1 MNQRLQSLAEGLRD
15 RRVLVTGASGRI
27 GRRLL
32 EILVANGV
40 EPRALYRN
48 PSQQRM
54 TGLRVYQGDLLQP
67 GSLEAVLDGV
77 DVVFHLASYGPAK
90 DDPRPEDHPLHRTVT
105 VEGTRNLLAA
115 AQSSGVEHLLF
126 TSSTRVI
133 DGSASLYA
141 RSKREAESLVLA
153 AGPYLETLVLRLAP
167 VYGFA
172 RQGSVAQMIAAID
185 AGRFPSLPDFGE
197 RRSLV
202 HVDDV
207 IQALLLLA
215 MAEGTAGNTFTVTD
229 LQSYSSR
236 QMYEMIC
243 AALGRKPG
251 RRAMP
256 AWLLGV
262 AAGAGDLLQQLLG
275 RPMPMNRERLEK
287 LSASAWFDG
296 EPLARETGYR
306 PQMDLEKALPQIIR
320 EYRTDS

>member
-1 MNQRLQSLAEGLRD
+1 MNQRLQSLGESLRG

-32 EILVANGV
+32 EVLVASGV

-48 PSQQRM
+48 PPAQ
-54 TGLRVYQGDLLQP
+54 GLAGLHVYQGDLLQP
-67 GSLEAVLDGV
+67 RSLEAVLDGV
-77 DVVFHLASYGPAK
+77 DVVFHLASYGPAQN
-90 DDPRPEDHPLHRTVT
+90 DPRPEDHPLHRQVS
-105 VEGTRNLLAA
+105 VEGTRKLLAA
-115 AQSSGVEHLLF
+115 AQSAGVKRLLF
-126 TSSTRVI
+126 ASSTRVI
-133 DGSASLYA
+133 DGSTSLYA
-141 RSKREAESLVLA
+141 QSKREAESLVRA
-153 AGPYLETLVLRLAP
+153 AGAPLETVILRLAP

-197 RRSLV
+197 KRSLV

-207 IQALLLLA
+207 IQALLLSALDED
-215 MAEGTAGNTFTVTD
+215 MAGKTFTVTD

-251 RRAMP
+251 RWSMP

-262 AAGAGDLLQQLLG
+262 AAGIGELLQRVSR

-287 LSASAWFDG
+287 LRAPAWFDG
-296 EPLARETGYR
+296 EPLARETGYE
-306 PQMDLEKALPQIIR
+306 PQLNLEQALPQIIR
-320 EYRTDS
+320 EYRTDT